1 MQLLA
6 APTPLAKAIS
16 EIAGR
21 LSAAGIVS
29 FEAESEI
36 LLADFLGI
44 SRGELNA
51 LALTGDERDLS
62 ELENL
67 VRRREAREPLQ
78 HITGKAPF
86 RSIELSVGP
95 GVFIP
100 RFETELVAQ
109 VAIDFLRTLPNPG
122 RAVDVGT
129 GSGAIAISIARETS
143 ASVIAIEQSAQ
154 ACEFARQNIAA
165 LAPDVELVEADF
177 TQALPSMGELD
188 LVISNPPYIPSGAVP
203 LDPEVRD
210 FDPELALYS
219 GEDGLDAI
227 RELAV
232 YAQIPLRP
240 GGLLVLEHADTQS
253 DQVCE
258 LLLSEGWRSVS
269 VHPDNTG
276 RLRAVSALRK

>member
-1 MQLLA
+1 MA
-6 APTPLAKAIS
+6 TPIPLAEAIS
-16 EIAGR
+16 KIASR
-21 LSAAGIVS
+21 LRAAGIVS

-51 LALTGDERDLS
+51 LALTGEERDLS
-62 ELENL
+62 ELEDL
-67 VRRREAREPLQ
+67 VRRRESREPLQ

-86 RSIELSVGP
+86 RSIELQVGP

-100 RFETELVAQ
+100 RFETELVTQ

-129 GSGAIAISIARETS
+129 GSGAIAISLALETS
-143 ASVIAIEQSAQ
+143 ASVVAIEQSAE
-154 ACEFARQNIAA
+154 ACEFARRNIAA
-165 LAPDVELVEADF
+165 LAPEVELIHGDFAD
-177 TQALPSMGELD
+177 TLPSLKDID

-210 FDPELALYS
+210 FDPEAALYS
-219 GEDGLDAI
+219 GEDGLNAI

-232 YAQIPLRP
+232 LAQIPLRS
-240 GGLLVLEHADTQS
+240 GGLLVIEHADTQS
-253 DQVCE
+253 DEVSE
-258 LLLSEGWRSVS
+258 LLLSEGWRAVS

-276 RLRAVSALRK
+276 RLRAVSASRK